1 MQDLSDRVAVVT
13 GAASGIGEALAERF
27 ADEGMK
33 LVLADVDRTGLEDLA
48 KRLEARGCET
58 LVVPTD
64 VSRPEEVDA
73 LADRAFEAFG
83 QVHVV
88 CNNAGVFSAGTSW
101 ETPLEDYEWVL
112 GVNTFGVIHGIRSFV
127 PKLIAQDSEA
137 HVVNTASMAGV
148 TTLPFVAAYNMSK
161 HAVVALSEVL
171 YHELNVTQS
180 KVKVSVLCPE
190 AIATR
195 IDDAERGRPEQYRA
209 DAGASAANPAKEMVV
224 DALAQTV
231 REGLAPSVMADRVV
245 SAIHEEKFYILS
257 DEKDWRRACNT
268 RLDDVREGR
277 NPTFAPPGSGD

>member
-1 MQDLSDRVAVVT
+1 MKELREKVAVVT

-27 ADEGMK
+27 AEEGMK
-33 LVLADVDRTGLEDLA
+33 LVLADVDGAGLEDLA

-73 LADRAFEAFG
+73 LADKAFEAFG

-88 CNNAGVFSAGTSW
+88 CNNAGVFSAGSSW
-101 ETPLEDYEWVL
+101 ETPLEDYQWVL
-112 GVNTFGVIHGIRSFV
+112 GVNTFGVIHGVRSFV
-127 PKLIAQDSEA
+127 PRLIAQDSEA

-148 TTLPFVAAYNMSK
+148 TSMPFVAAYNMSK
-161 HAVVALSEVL
+161 HAVVAMSEVL
-171 YHELNVTQS
+171 YHELSLTQS
-180 KVKVSVLCPE
+180 KVKVSLLCPE

-195 IDDAERGRPEQYRA
+195 IDDAERCRPEQYRGEE
-209 DAGASAANPAKEMVV
+209 DAAANPAKESVLG
-224 DALAQTV
+224 ALSATV
-231 REGLAPSVMADRVV
+231 RDGLPPSVMADRVV
-245 SAIHEEKFYILS
+245 NAIREERFYILS